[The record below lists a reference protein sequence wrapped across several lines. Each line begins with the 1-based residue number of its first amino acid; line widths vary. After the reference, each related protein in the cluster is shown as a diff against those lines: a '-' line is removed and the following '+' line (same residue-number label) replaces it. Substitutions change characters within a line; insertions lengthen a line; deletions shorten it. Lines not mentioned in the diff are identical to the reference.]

1 MRNKM
6 RTMLLLFL
14 FSTIG
19 FCVPAYALDSDLSY
33 NYKTENQEEFVIVGK
48 SNINIQGRYR
58 IISGIFMMYHR
69 RQSMIQSMG
78 QMWWSQMHH
87 PLTTL
92 HMHQP
97 MHLSILI
104 PKAQAA

>member
-33 NYKTENQEEFVIVGK
+33 NYKTENQEEFVIVGNPISTSK
-48 SNINIQGRYR
+48 GRYR

-69 RQSMIQSMG
+69 RQSMIQRMV
-78 QMWWSQMHH
+78 
-87 PLTTL
+87 
-92 HMHQP
+92 P
-97 MHLSILI
+97 M
-104 PKAQAA
+104 